1 MPRSCSSPPLQSPSF
16 GDSLP
21 RTSWGRVVVVLTV
34 MCIGVS
40 FVGLPVRAAEV
51 SFQNDVMA
59 VLSKAGCNLGTCH
72 GNARGKG
79 GFQIS
84 LRGQDP
90 MSDFAV
96 LTRDWSSR
104 RANVSEPDRSLLL
117 LKPTQQIAHEGGKRF
132 EIDSAEYR
140 LLHEWIAAG
149 MPSDR
154 AEGLKLVKLSVTPSE
169 AFLTLVPSP
178 PSSGER
184 ARVRGPN
191 EERAVSK
198 PVAKMEAAK
207 TEEPLTLALSPDQ
220 RSVGARRV
228 EGTKPEAKRGTP
240 HPNPLPSKARGEGTK
255 PEEAK
260 RDSADSARG
269 PLALTA
275 WQLQLTVRAE
285 FSDGTTRDVTTR
297 TVYEVAQPIADVS
310 HDGLVMGRSVGETTI
325 LVRYLNQQIGV
336 RVAFI
341 PERPGFVK
349 SQIEPANFID
359 ELVFAKLNTLRINPS
374 VVCDDATFVR
384 RVHLDL
390 LGLIPTADEA
400 RAFVADRA
408 TDKRTK
414 LIEALL
420 ERPEFGDWW
429 ALKWSDLLR
438 IEEKTL
444 DRKGV
449 ENFHGWL
456 RDSFATNKPLDQ
468 MIREIVAA
476 RGSTYEVP
484 PANFY
489 RALRTPFERSEA
501 VGQLFLG
508 VRLQC
513 AKCHNHPFDRW
524 TQDDYYSWGSVFA
537 NIDYKIIENRR
548 RDDNDKHEFDGEQ
561 IVFHSTDDKP
571 RNQAKD
577 PRTEK
582 VRAAKF
588 LGEQDRV
595 DRQTDPLE
603 ELARWLTDPGN
614 DRFVQ
619 MLANRT
625 WQQVMGRGIVDPVDD
640 FRATNPA
647 VNPALLKALADELR
661 RGSQFAPRA
670 ERVVGRT
677 SNNSRV
683 LTEQVGRLASALPVA
698 ERQGYLEEIQAF
710 DLRRLLRVILNS
722 KTYQLSSEPND
733 TNREDEVNFSRS
745 VVRRLSAEQLLDA
758 TSQVC
763 DVPLD
768 FTGYPSGPRATQLPG
783 VGVMRRREAGPSDA
797 DRFLKAFGKPP
808 RLQSCDCERSE
819 ETTLG
824 QTFQLVSGSLVNR
837 MLATNGNRLNGW
849 LNSNRPSREIIT
861 ELFWTML
868 TRAPTD
874 EELRE
879 TILFLEKSP
888 QRRAALE
895 DITWGLLNSHEF
907 LLRL

>member
-1 MPRSCSSPPLQSPSF
+1 MFNGLLS
-16 GDSLP
+16 
-21 RTSWGRVVVVLTV
+21 RTAGLRVAVAV
-34 MCIGVS
+34 
-40 FVGLPVRAAEV
+40 VGLFVATWPVRAGDV

-90 MSDFAV
+90 TGDFAI

-104 RANVSEPDRSLLL
+104 RANVSEPDLSLIL

-132 EIDSAEYR
+132 EMDSAEYR
-140 LLHEWIAAG
+140 VLRAWIAAG
-149 MPSDR
+149 MPFDP
-154 AEGLKLVKLSVTPSE
+154 ADAPKLVKLTVTPRE
-169 AFLTLVPSP
+169 AFLAPNHAAQLPVPSP

-184 ARVRGPN
+184 VRVRGP
-191 EERAVSK
+191 EGDD
-198 PVAKMEAAK
+198 AAPLQTNSTLPPTPRRGEGTRTDEDQNK
-207 TEEPLTLALSPDQ
+207 EPLTLALSPQ
-220 RSVGARRV
+220 S
-228 EGTKPEAKRGTP
+228 
-240 HPNPLPSKARGEGTK
+240 RGEGTK
-255 PEEAK
+255 PEGESQNNRA
-260 RDSADSARG
+260 
-269 PLALTA
+269 A
-275 WQLQLTVRAE
+275 WQLQLTATAE
-285 FSDGTTRDVTTR
+285 LSDGTARDVTTR
-297 TVYEVAQPIADVS
+297 AVYELAQPIADVS
-310 HDGLVMGRSVGETTI
+310 HDGLVAGRSVGETTV
-325 LVRYLNQQIGV
+325 LVRYLNQQVGV

-341 PERPGFVK
+341 SERPGFAK
-349 SQIEPANFID
+349 SKIEPANFID
-359 ELVFAKLNTLRINPS
+359 ELVFAKLDKLRMNPS
-374 VVCDDATFVR
+374 PVSDDATFVR

-390 LGLIPTADEA
+390 LGLLPTADEA
-400 RAFVADRA
+400 RAFVVDRA
-408 TDKRTK
+408 ADKRAR
-414 LIEALL
+414 LIDALL
-420 ERPEFGDWW
+420 ERPEFADWW

-449 ENFHGWL
+449 ENFHSWL

-468 MIREIVAA
+468 MIREIVAG

-513 AKCHNHPFDRW
+513 SKCHNHPFDRW
-524 TQDDYYSWGSVFA
+524 TQDDYYGWGSVFA
-537 NIDYKIIENRR
+537 GIDYKILENLR
-548 RDDNDKHEFDGEQ
+548 RDSNDKHEFDGEQ
-561 IVFHSTDDKP
+561 IVFLSQDAKP
-571 RNQAKD
+571 RDQAKD

-588 LGEQDRV
+588 LGEKPVSQGPAV
-595 DRQTDPLE
+595 PKAGLPTADPLD
-603 ELARWLTDPGN
+603 ELAAWLTDPGN

-619 MLANRT
+619 VLANRT

-647 VNPALLKALADELR
+647 ANPALLKALAEELR
-661 RGSQFAPRA
+661 S
-670 ERVVGRT
+670 VT
-677 SNNSRV
+677 
-683 LTEQVGRLASALPVA
+683 
-698 ERQGYLEEIQAF
+698 F
-710 DLRRLLRVILNS
+710 DLRRVLRVILNS

-733 TNREDEVNFSRS
+733 TNREDEANFSRS
-745 VVRRLSAEQLLDA
+745 IVRRLSAEQLLDA
-758 TSQVC
+758 ASQIT
-763 DVPLD
+763 DVPLE
-768 FTGYPSGPRATQLPG
+768 FNGYPRGPRAAQLPG
-783 VGVMRRREAGPSDA
+783 VGVTRRRDAGPSDA

-837 MLATNGNRLNGW
+837 MLATSGNRLDGL
-849 LNSNRPSREIIT
+849 LNSKRSSSEIIT
-861 ELFWTML
+861 ELFLTML
-868 TRAPTD
+868 TRPPTD
-874 EELRE
+874 EELR
-879 TILFLEKSP
+879 TSTAFFEKSSN
-888 QRRAALE
+888 RRIALE

-907 LLRL
+907 LLRR

>member
-1 MPRSCSSPPLQSPSF
+1 MPRLCSSSVPFLEPPLCRGSS
-16 GDSLP
+16 S
-21 RTSWGRVVVVLTV
+21 RTSALRVAFVLA
-34 MCIGVS
+34 
-40 FVGLPVRAAEV
+40 GLCLAAQSVPAADV

-90 MSDFAV
+90 TSDFAV

-104 RANVSEPDRSLLL
+104 RVNVSEPDLSLML

-132 EIDSAEYR
+132 EMDSAEYR
-140 LLHEWIAAG
+140 VLRAWIAAG
-149 MPSDR
+149 MPFDQ
-154 AEGLKLVKLSVTPSE
+154 ADAPKLTKLVVTPRE
-169 AFLTLVPSP
+169 AFLVQANPNTGTHLNTGEPGAVRPRTLP
-178 PSSGER
+178 
-184 ARVRGPN
+184 
-191 EERAVSK
+191 
-198 PVAKMEAAK
+198 
-207 TEEPLTLALSPDQ
+207 
-220 RSVGARRV
+220 
-228 EGTKPEAKRGTP
+228 
-240 HPNPLPSKARGEGTK
+240 
-255 PEEAK
+255 
-260 RDSADSARG
+260 RDSGIRG
-269 PLALTA
+269 LTAPGSPQVHSGGESEA
-275 WQLQLTVRAE
+275 WQLQLTVTAE
-285 FSDGTTRDVTTR
+285 FSDGTTRDVTKQA
-297 TVYEVAQPIADVS
+297 VYELAQPIADVS
-310 HDGLVMGRSVGETTI
+310 HDGLVVGRSVGETTV
-325 LVRYLNQQIGV
+325 LVRYLNQQVGV

-341 PERPGFVK
+341 PERPDFVK
-349 SQIEPANFID
+349 SQLEPANFID
-359 ELVFAKLNTLRINPS
+359 ELVFAKLDQLRINPS
-374 VVCDDATFVR
+374 DVSDDATFAR

-390 LGLIPTADEA
+390 LGLLPTADEA

-408 TDKRTK
+408 VDKRAR
-414 LIEALL
+414 LIDALL
-420 ERPEFGDWW
+420 ERPEFADWW

-456 RDSFATNKPLDQ
+456 RDCFATNKPLDQ
-468 MIREIVAA
+468 MIREIVAG

-513 AKCHNHPFDRW
+513 SKCHNHPFDRW
-524 TQDDYYSWGSVFA
+524 TQDDYYSWGSVFS
-537 NIDYKIIENRR
+537 NIDNKIIENRR

-561 IVFHSTDDKP
+561 IVFLSTDDKL
-571 RNQAKD
+571 RSQAKD

-588 LGEQDRV
+588 LGDKGRIDRAL
-595 DRQTDPLE
+595 DPLD
-603 ELARWLTDPGN
+603 ELAAWLTDPSH

-647 VNPALLKALADELR
+647 ANPALLNRLANELR
-661 RGSQFAPRA
+661 GGRSLTQGDRTDQSDPTDPTRA
-670 ERVVGRT
+670 
-677 SNNSRV
+677 SR
-683 LTEQVGRLASALPVA
+683 LP
-698 ERQGYLEEIQAF
+698 F
-710 DLRRLLRVILNS
+710 DLRHLLRVILNS
-722 KTYQLSSEPND
+722 QTYQLSSEPND
-733 TNREDEVNFSRS
+733 TNREDEANFSRS
-745 VVRRLSAEQLLDA
+745 LARRISAEQLLD
-758 TSQVC
+758 TVSQVC
-763 DVPLD
+763 DVPLE
-768 FTGYPSGPRATQLPG
+768 FGGYPRGPRAAQLPG
-783 VGVMRRREAGPSDA
+783 VGVTRRRDAGPSDA

-837 MLATNGNRLNGW
+837 MLAANGNRLDDL
-849 LNSNRPSREIIT
+849 LNSKRSSSAILT

-874 EELRE
+874 EELRD
-879 TILFLEKSP
+879 TTAFLEKSA

-907 LLRL
+907 LLRR